1 MTADKGPIESIV
13 VVGGG
18 DAGLLTALALKK
30 GLKQGDISVIDDFEE
45 PIPAVGKST
54 LGNVVTF
61 LHELLEIDTQRLWW
75 EVEMSFKLSVYFE
88 DWCGVKS
95 FHSPLSF
102 PVLSK
107 ATTEGDGGSGSTRS
121 LTPSHEDEFHEYYY
135 RHENCEFSDIYGE
148 VAERPGVTPLAID
161 ATSDPPRAVPGDSD
175 LSGFSYQFD
184 SHSLNDF
191 LRTLCRERG
200 VDLIDDRITEVATA
214 GERIESLTG
223 ESAEYTAD
231 LYVDGS
237 GFKRLLVGELDRAFD
252 AFDLPVDSALV
263 TKTDIPPSE
272 IVSATVVSSGEAGW
286 FWQIDTCGADG
297 GTRDLGYVYS
307 SAHRDIADAK
317 AEFADARPEEID
329 TEDMAQYEFDSG
341 VLATPWRGNCVA
353 VGNALGFI
361 EPLQS
366 TALSTHCKLAA
377 ELTRGLAKHGRVN
390 CEGLRR
396 LFNETTRDTW
406 EEVYDFVS
414 IYYQY
419 SSGSTPFW
427 EDAREIHPEELEHFR
442 SYQESGI
449 SAWQERSALTRTG
462 TDLNGIHLYYMIFRS
477 LGVKSAFYEDL
488 AFDVDAAVADEVEA
502 YTAALSDRA
511 DHLATYEDLR
521 GTFPGMFGGD
531 R

>member
-1 MTADKGPIESIV
+1 
-13 VVGGG
+13 
-18 DAGLLTALALKK
+18 
-30 GLKQGDISVIDDFEE
+30 
-45 PIPAVGKST
+45 
-54 LGNVVTF
+54 
-61 LHELLEIDTQRLWW
+61 
-75 EVEMSFKLSVYFE
+75 
-88 DWCGVKS
+88 
-95 FHSPLSF
+95 
-102 PVLSK
+102 
-107 ATTEGDGGSGSTRS
+107 
-121 LTPSHEDEFHEYYY
+121 
-135 RHENCEFSDIYGE
+135 
-148 VAERPGVTPLAID
+148 
-161 ATSDPPRAVPGDSD
+161 
-175 LSGFSYQFD
+175 
-184 SHSLNDF
+184 
-191 LRTLCRERG
+191 
-200 VDLIDDRITEVATA
+200 
-214 GERIESLTG
+214 
-223 ESAEYTAD
+223 
-231 LYVDGS
+231 
-237 GFKRLLVGELDRAFD
+237 
-252 AFDLPVDSALV
+252 
-263 TKTDIPPSE
+263 
-272 IVSATVVSSGEAGW
+272 
-286 FWQIDTCGADG
+286 
-297 GTRDLGYVYS
+297 VYS

-414 IYYQY
+414 IYYKY
-419 SSGSTPFW
+419 SSGSMPFW